1 MGPTQR
7 CLFCLKLELFI
18 FNLIFWL
25 GGCGALG
32 VGLWL
37 ALSQGRFSTLSLS
50 LPSLGVAGL
59 VMAAGAVVMALGF
72 LGCLGAATEQRCLLR
87 TFFVVLL
94 TIILLELSGGL
105 AFYACRGQF
114 DRYAQDDLKLG
125 LRRYGAPGEPAL
137 TQAWDTVQTEVSP
150 PGTLQSPPASSPP
163 CLTLLSPAVPVL
175 RGAELHRLVR
185 GAQRDGGARVLLPGA
200 RHPLLRHRCR
210 LVEGALLREGEVLGG
225 GERLGHGHFRC
236 LHYCRPGPGPC
247 LLHADVL
254 PSAEGGEILPLMRG
268 AWSLPP
274 QSLLHLFPLPAWPPI
289 TNRARGE
296 PQPSP
301 PPA

>member
-72 LGCLGAATEQRCLLR
+72 LGCLGAATEQRCLL
-87 TFFVVLL
+87 L
-94 TIILLELSGGL
+94 T
-105 AFYACRGQF
+105 F

-125 LRRYGAPGEPAL
+125 LRRYGAPGEPGL
-137 TQAWDTVQTEVSP
+137 TQAWDTVQTEFRCCGVQNYTDWFEVRN
-150 PGTLQSPPASSPP
+150 GTGVPQSCCLEHGTP
-163 CLTLLSPAVPVL
+163 CSGIGAAWWQEPCYEKVKSWVGENVWALGIFAACIAVV
-175 RGAELHRLVR
+175 
-185 GAQRDGGARVLLPGA
+185 Q
-200 RHPLLRHRCR
+200 
-210 LVEGALLREGEVLGG
+210 VLG
-225 GERLGHGHFRC
+225 LVSSM
-236 LHYCRPGPGPC
+236 LMYCQ
-247 LLHADVL
+247 VL
-254 PSAEGGEILPLMRG
+254 KVEKYY
-268 AWSLPP
+268 
-274 QSLLHLFPLPAWPPI
+274 H
-289 TNRARGE
+289 
-296 PQPSP
+296 
-301 PPA
+301 

>member
-72 LGCLGAATEQRCLLR
+72 LGCLGAATEQRCLL
-87 TFFVVLL
+87 L
-94 TIILLELSGGL
+94 T
-105 AFYACRGQF
+105 F

-137 TQAWDTVQTEVSP
+137 TQAWDTVQTEFRCCGVQNYTDWFEVRN
-150 PGTLQSPPASSPP
+150 GTGVPQSCCLEHGAP
-163 CLTLLSPAVPVL
+163 CSGIGAAWWQEPCYEKVKSWVGENVWAMGIFAACIAVV
-175 RGAELHRLVR
+175 
-185 GAQRDGGARVLLPGA
+185 Q
-200 RHPLLRHRCR
+200 
-210 LVEGALLREGEVLGG
+210 VLG
-225 GERLGHGHFRC
+225 LVSSM
-236 LHYCRPGPGPC
+236 LMYCQ
-247 LLHADVL
+247 VL
-254 PSAEGGEILPLMRG
+254 KVEKYY
-268 AWSLPP
+268 
-274 QSLLHLFPLPAWPPI
+274 H
-289 TNRARGE
+289 
-296 PQPSP
+296 
-301 PPA
+301 

>member
-87 TFFVVLL
+87 TF
-94 TIILLELSGGL
+94 
-105 AFYACRGQF
+105 

-137 TQAWDTVQTEVSP
+137 TQAWDTVQTEFRCCGVQNYTDWFEVRN
-150 PGTLQSPPASSPP
+150 GTGVPESCCLEHGTP
-163 CLTLLSPAVPVL
+163 CSGI
-175 RGAELHRLVR
+175 GAAWWKEPCYEKVKSW
-185 GAQRDGGARVLLPGA
+185 V
-200 RHPLLRHRCR
+200 
-210 LVEGALLREGEVLGG
+210 GENVWAMGIFAACITVVQVLG
-225 GERLGHGHFRC
+225 LVSSM
-236 LHYCRPGPGPC
+236 LMYCQ
-247 LLHADVL
+247 VL
-254 PSAEGGEILPLMRG
+254 KVEKYY
-268 AWSLPP
+268 
-274 QSLLHLFPLPAWPPI
+274 H
-289 TNRARGE
+289 
-296 PQPSP
+296 
-301 PPA
+301 